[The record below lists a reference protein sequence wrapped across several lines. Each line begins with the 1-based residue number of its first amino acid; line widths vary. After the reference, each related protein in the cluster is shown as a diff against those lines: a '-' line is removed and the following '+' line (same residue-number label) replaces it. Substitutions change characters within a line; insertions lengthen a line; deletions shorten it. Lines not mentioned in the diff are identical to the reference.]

1 MHDLKQEMKRTAD
14 EFGEPGVRF
23 EDVRRVA
30 SRRNGVRRVSA
41 AAVALIV
48 VAASG
53 SLLFRAF
60 DGGTKVADTGLAGTE
75 NGPISFTIAEKQNV
89 PETSR
94 IGIVDGPGS
103 AVDVVRGFP
112 DPDTGGW
119 SPDGSQFVFSRGD
132 ELAAIGPDIWVADR
146 DGTNLRQLT
155 DGAAGDYAAR
165 FSPSG
170 RQILFERVEDDLSP
184 ALMLI
189 DADGQN
195 LRQIAGADDEV
206 IFDAAWSPGGTHIL
220 TIGHSGE
227 GGDPNWLA
235 VMDADGDN
243 RRVLFEG
250 QYNEPSWSADGT
262 RILISSQSRLLVV
275 PLDGGDPVE
284 VLDGLDRQG
293 LSQVE
298 WSPDGDNILYT
309 QPIDRGSRESDE
321 ELWVAPLSGD
331 APRLVAEGLEWRD
344 PAPAW
349 SPNGSA
355 IAFVR
360 EGDIWTV
367 DIDTGEQTQITATEL
382 YESNPA
388 WGVLPESST

>member
-1 MHDLKQEMKRTAD
+1 MHDLKQELRRTAD
-14 EFGEPGVRF
+14 EFGVPDVRF

-30 SRRNGVRRVSA
+30 SRRNGVRRASA

-53 SLLFRAF
+53 SLLFRALE
-60 DGGTKVADTGLAGTE
+60 GGTRVADTGLAGIE
-75 NGPISFTIAEKQNV
+75 NGPISFTIAEKQDN
-89 PETSR
+89 PNTSR

-132 ELAAIGPDIWVADR
+132 TSSAIGPDIWVADR

-170 RQILFERVEDDLSP
+170 RQILFERVEDDVSP
-184 ALMLI
+184 SLMLM

-195 LRQIAGADDEV
+195 LRRIAGADDEV
-206 IFDAAWSPGGTHIL
+206 IFDAAWSPDGTHIL
-220 TIGHSGE
+220 AIGHSGE
-227 GGDPNWLA
+227 EGDPNWLA
-235 VMDADGDN
+235 VMDSDGDN

-250 QYNEPSWSADGT
+250 RYNEPSWSADSA
-262 RILISSQSRLLVV
+262 RILISSQSRLLAV
-275 PLDGGDPVE
+275 PLDGGDAVE
-284 VLDGLDRQG
+284 VLDGLARQG

-298 WSPDGDNILYT
+298 WSPDGANVLYT
-309 QPIDRGSRESDE
+309 QPIDPGSGE
-321 ELWVAPLSGD
+321 ELWVAPVSGD
-331 APRLVAEGLEWRD
+331 APRLVAEGLQWRD
-344 PAPAW
+344 PDPAW
-349 SPNGSA
+349 APNGSA

-360 EGDIWTV
+360 DGDIWTV
-367 DIDTGEQTQITATEL
+367 DIDTGEQTQITATDE
-382 YESNPA
+382 YEGNPA
-388 WGVLPESST
+388 WAVLADSPG